1 MIRLK
6 RLPDHDQVT
15 HEKRGRYRC
24 LMQRDHTIKHH
35 SSVTLFL
42 KLSNLY
48 HSIFQDQARRP
59 VHKLFREALD
69 MTYDQWSDIS
79 RYVFQNRPGAEE
91 LWYFNPKVGWHIRI
105 RYNKRVIVYCIPCD
119 QYFVILLVLG
129 EKAVG
134 EAMES
139 SISAHTKQLIHEAAA
154 HTEGRSCYLEVKDED
169 RIKDIKKLLAIK
181 LFLKS

>member
-1 MIRLK
+1 
-6 RLPDHDQVT
+6 
-15 HEKRGRYRC
+15 
-24 LMQRDHTIKHH
+24 MQRVHTIKHH

-42 KLSNLY
+42 KLSDLH

-59 VHKLFREALD
+59 VLKLFREALD

-105 RYNKRVIVYCIPCD
+105 RYNKRVIVYCIPCEAF
-119 QYFVILLVLG
+119 FVVLLVLG
-129 EKAVG
+129 EKAVA

-139 SISAHTKQLIHEAAA
+139 SISVPTKQLIDGAAA
-154 HTEGRSCYLEVKDED
+154 HTEGRSCYMEVKDE
-169 RIKDIKKLLAIK
+169 RPVKDIKKLLAIK
-181 LFLKS
+181 LFLKA